1 MTKKR
6 ILVSRAVV
14 DNNCNTGSS
23 DPVFIVVDQDGNEY
37 KASNIIVL
45 GSSEIKY
52 DPEGGEG
59 NRVWIETFAT
69 VVLKHGSGTDH
80 KIVATV

>member
-1 MTKKR
+1 MAKKR

-14 DNNCNTGSS
+14 DHNHNTGSAE
-23 DPVFIVVDQDGNEY
+23 PVFTIVDEDGNEY
-37 KASNIIVL
+37 RASNIIVL

-52 DPEGGEG
+52 NPEGSEG

-69 VVLKHGSGTDH
+69 VVLKDGSGTDH
-80 KIVATV
+80 KIVATI